1 VVPTVVPSNLRE
13 IASAPSLPSEK
24 DPDLAQIVANWAN
37 LPASMRTAITA
48 MVGAIGGAN
57 E

>member
-1 VVPTVVPSNLRE
+1 VVPTVVPDNLRDF
-13 IASAPSLPSEK
+13 ASIRALPSEK
-24 DPDLAQIVANWAN
+24 DPDLAQIVANWAD

-48 MVGAIGGAN
+48 MVGAIRGAN